1 MKSSILSKQ
10 SGQHFFAGLFLGL
23 PWTLSFS
30 PFELW
35 WVGLFSVLL
44 LPVVLTVIANKASL
58 QGLRLR
64 QTDPNWP
71 LFLGGFGF
79 GLSAFCLGIHWLYIS
94 LHTYGGLMGWFA
106 VVSVFL
112 FSAYL
117 ALFSGFATWVYLKCS
132 RIHNQSFNSLLL
144 PLIWAGAWT
153 FFEWLRGT
161 LFTGFA
167 WLSLGDSLVDSPFEF
182 LLPWFGSYGALF
194 VLILVGS
201 YLIQMVELLVSRQR
215 SAQVISI
222 SVHGLLAI
230 ALIGG
235 VILFKNKEIKTQTTP
250 AWSLVGIQTNVD
262 QSIKFDPDMI
272 VSNMEKVFGLGQE
285 GLAKLPAHGTLIFPE
300 TVTPLLWTD
309 QPKKWT
315 EVFRDFGADR
325 EGDVMMGAAL
335 QDGQDYYNSIIHL
348 NGDEQ
353 GKALEVPINRHAKR
367 HLVPFGEFIP
377 TGFHWFVRMLNM
389 PMGEFTRGQG
399 EIAPFLTQ
407 SNSVIST
414 VCYEDTFSGEF
425 AALLQDSKQ
434 EATVLLNLS
443 NLAWFGQSWALEQH
457 AQMGRTRSSEHRKP
471 TIRVTNTGLSGVID
485 EKGQWIQK
493 IPPGTE
499 QSWPAQIQGRLGLTP
514 FAKIGE
520 KLWFGLWMV
529 ALVAFVFRL
538 RAVKAY
544 NSGLSGNL

>member
-1 MKSSILSKQ
+1 MSTLLNKQ

-23 PWTLSFS
+23 PWTLSYS

-35 WVGLFSVLL
+35 WVGLFTVLL
-44 LPVVLTVIANKASL
+44 LPVVLHAIAQSAASARSISSAL
-58 QGLRLR
+58 AG
-64 QTDPNWP
+64 NWP

-79 GLSAFCLGIHWLYIS
+79 GLSAFGIGIHWLYIS
-94 LHTYGGLMGWFA
+94 LHTYGGLTSWFA
-106 VVSVFL
+106 VVSVAL

-117 ALFSGFATWVYLKCS
+117 ALFSGFASWVYLKS
-132 RIHNQSFNSLLL
+132 SQLRSKYPTSALQ
-144 PLIWAGAWT
+144 PLVWAGAWT

-167 WLSLGDSLVDSPFEF
+167 WLSLGDALVDSPFEF
-182 LLPWFGSYGALF
+182 LLPWLGSYGALF
-194 VLILVGS
+194 VLILIGS
-201 YLIQMVELLVSRQR
+201 SLIQLVLMAFSSRRVEHTLQVSTQGLLVIASM
-215 SAQVISI
+215 AGCV
-222 SVHGLLAI
+222 LL
-230 ALIGG
+230 
-235 VILFKNKEIKTQTTP
+235 KNMEPETQSTQ
-250 AWSLVGIQTNVD
+250 AWKLVGIQTNVD

-272 VSNMEKVFGLGQE
+272 VSNMEKVFALGRQGLS
-285 GLAKLPAHGTLIFPE
+285 KLPPEGTLIFPE

-315 EVFRDFGADR
+315 EVFRDFGANR
-325 EGDVMMGAAL
+325 PGDVIMGAAL

-348 NGDEQ
+348 TGDEQ
-353 GKALEVPINRHAKR
+353 GKDLEVPQNRHAKR

-389 PMGEFTRGQG
+389 PMGEFTRGHG
-399 EIAPFLTQ
+399 EIVPFVTQ
-407 SNSVIST
+407 ANAVVST

-434 EATVLLNLS
+434 EATLLLNLS

-471 TIRVTNTGLSGVID
+471 SIRVTNTGLSGVID
-485 EKGQWIQK
+485 EKGQWVQK

-499 QSWPAQIQGRLGLTP
+499 QSWIAQIQGRTGLTP
-514 FAKIGE
+514 FAKVGE
-520 KLWFGLWMV
+520 KLWFCLWMV
-529 ALVAFVFRL
+529 ALVAFVFRF
-538 RAVKAY
+538 RAMKAY
-544 NSGLSGNL
+544 NSGLSGNP

>member
-1 MKSSILSKQ
+1 MSKRLNKHA
-10 SGQHFFAGLFLGL
+10 GQHFIAGLFLGL

-35 WVGLFSVLL
+35 WVGLVCVLL
-44 LPVVLTVIANKASL
+44 LPVVLQRLTRRASS
-58 QGLRLR
+58 LRVRSSFPESAL
-64 QTDPNWP
+64 P

-94 LHTYGGLMGWFA
+94 LHTYGGLMDWFA

-117 ALFSGFATWVYLKCS
+117 ALFSGFASWAYLKSS
-132 RIHNQSFNSLLL
+132 RFQNPHSYSVLL
-144 PLIWAGAWT
+144 PLIWAGSWT

-182 LLPWFGSYGALF
+182 LLPWLGSYGALF
-194 VLILVGS
+194 VLIFTGS
-201 YLIQMVELLVSRQR
+201 SAIQFILMIISRQR
-215 SAQVISI
+215 SAYTLSI
-222 SVHGLLAI
+222 SVHGLLV
-230 ALIGG
+230 LVCIGG
-235 VILFKNKEIKTQTTP
+235 GVLLKNMEPKTQVTK
-250 AWSLVGIQTNVD
+250 AWSLVGVQTNVD

-272 VSNMEKVFGLGQE
+272 VSNMEKVFGLGHA
-285 GLAKLPAHGTLIFPE
+285 GLAKLPANGTLIFPE

-315 EVFRDFGADR
+315 EQFRDFGANR
-325 EGDVMMGAAL
+325 EGDVIMGAAL

-348 NGDEQ
+348 TGDEQ
-353 GKALEVPINRHAKR
+353 GKALEVPQNRHAKR

-399 EIAPFLTQ
+399 EIAPFMTQ
-407 SNSVIST
+407 SNSVVST

-425 AALLQDSKQ
+425 AKLLQDSKQ

-471 TIRVTNTGLSGVID
+471 SIRVTNTGLSGVID
-485 EKGQWIQK
+485 ERGQWIQK

-499 QSWPAQIQGRLGLTP
+499 QTWSAQIQGRMGLTP

-538 RAVKAY
+538 RAMKAY

>member
-1 MKSSILSKQ
+1 M
-10 SGQHFFAGLFLGL
+10 
-23 PWTLSFS
+23 
-30 PFELW
+30 W
-35 WVGLFSVLL
+35 WVGLLSVLV
-44 LPVVLTVIANKASL
+44 LPVVLLNISSNASSSS
-58 QGLRLR
+58 GRSNR
-64 QTDPNWP
+64 PTSNWP

-79 GLSAFCLGIHWLYIS
+79 GLSTFCIGIHWLYIS
-94 LHTYGGLMGWFA
+94 LHTYGGLMDWFA
-106 VVSVFL
+106 VLSVFL

-117 ALFSGFATWVYLKCS
+117 ALFSGFATWVYLKAS
-132 RIHNQSFNSLLL
+132 RTKARSSFSVLL

-182 LLPWFGSYGALF
+182 LLPWLGSYGALF
-194 VLILVGS
+194 VLIFTGS
-201 YLIQMVELLVSRQR
+201 SLIQILLMIISRHR
-215 SAQVISI
+215 SAHTLSI
-222 SVHGLLAI
+222 SMHGLV
-230 ALIGG
+230 ALVCIGG
-235 VILFKNKEIKTQTTP
+235 GVLLKNMEPKTQATQ
-250 AWSLVGIQTNVD
+250 AWSVVGIQTNVD

-272 VSNMEKVFGLGQE
+272 VSNMEKVFGLGRE
-285 GLAKLPAHGTLIFPE
+285 GLAKLPANGTLIFPE

-309 QPKKWT
+309 QPKKWP

-325 EGDVMMGAAL
+325 EGDVIMGAAL

-348 NGDEQ
+348 TGNEQ
-353 GKALEVPINRHAKR
+353 GKALEVPANRHAKR

-399 EIAPFLTQ
+399 DIAPFLTQ
-407 SNSVIST
+407 SNAVVST

-425 AALLQDSKQ
+425 AGLLQDAKQ

-471 TIRVTNTGLSGVID
+471 SIRVTNTGLSGVID
-485 EKGQWIQK
+485 ERGQWIQK
-493 IPPGTE
+493 VPPGTE
-499 QSWPAQIQGRLGLTP
+499 QAWPAQIQGRLGITP

-520 KLWFGLWMV
+520 KLWFGLWLV
-529 ALVAFVFRL
+529 ALVAFVFRF
-538 RAVKAY
+538 RAMKAY